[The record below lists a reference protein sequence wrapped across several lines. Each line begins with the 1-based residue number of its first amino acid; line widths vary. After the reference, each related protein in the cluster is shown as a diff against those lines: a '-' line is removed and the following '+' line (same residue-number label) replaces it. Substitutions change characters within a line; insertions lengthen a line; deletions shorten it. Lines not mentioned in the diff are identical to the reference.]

1 VGARLAALPL
11 RVRLVLVAV
20 GLAAIGL
27 MVAGVA
33 TRYALERFLIQRV
46 DQQASPTTLHQVADG
61 VAGDGPPQAAVG
73 LLPTGSFA
81 TVIPACPTCH
91 TLDYS
96 PGDTAADADD
106 HQHLAVQAPYGYS
119 TTDDYRIVVVP
130 VHRVDPNNPAT
141 ANARLVVAMPLSD
154 VNSTLNRLAL
164 LEFLI
169 GLAVLGAIGGLAYVL
184 VRRELQP
191 LQRIEDTAAAIAA
204 GDLSRR
210 VEEADPATEIGSLG
224 RSLNEMLAQ
233 IEEAFDQR
241 SRSERRLRRFV
252 ADASHELRT
261 PLTSVRGFAELFRRG
276 AAERPDDL
284 ALAMSRIEQEA
295 ARMSLLVDDLLLLA
309 QLDQGRPLEHEPV
322 DVAALVTELVDDHRM
337 LHAEWPIEL
346 TIESAGPIEGD
357 EPRLRQALGN
367 LLANIR
373 AHTPAG
379 TAVHVDVAPVE
390 DGVQVEVAD
399 DGPGLP
405 PGLVDQVFERFVRAD
420 PSRTRAS
427 GGTGLGLSIVASIVA
442 AHGGRVSAANGDNG
456 GARFTIVL
464 PDRMPD
470 EEPTGAPEPAAA
482 EAAGLVARPPDS
494 TG

>member
-1 VGARLAALPL
+1 MRARLAALPL
-11 RVRLVLVAV
+11 RVRLVLLAV
-20 GLAAIGL
+20 GLVAIGL
-27 MVAGVA
+27 VIAGVA

-46 DQQASPTTLHQVADG
+46 DQQASPTTLHQLADG
-61 VAGDGPPQAAVG
+61 IAGEGPPQAAVG
-73 LLPTGSFA
+73 LLPQGSFA
-81 TVIPACPTCH
+81 AVIPACPTCH
-91 TLDYS
+91 TLDFS
-96 PGDTAADADD
+96 PDDSARDADD
-106 HQHLAVQAPYGYS
+106 HQHLATQAPYGYS
-119 TTDDYRIVVVP
+119 TTGGYRIVVVP
-130 VHRVDPNNPAT
+130 VHRFDPNNPAS

-164 LEFLI
+164 LELLI
-169 GLAVLGAIGGLAYVL
+169 GLAVLGAVGGLAYVL

-276 AAERPDDL
+276 AAERPADL

-322 DVAALVTELVDDHRM
+322 DVVAVVRELVEDHRL
-337 LHAEWPIEL
+337 LHPEWPIEL
-346 TIESAGPIEGD
+346 TAEPAEPIEGD
-357 EPRLRQALGN
+357 EPRLRQAFGN
-367 LLANIR
+367 LLSNVR
-373 AHTPAG
+373 AHTPEG

-390 DGVQVEVAD
+390 DGVRVVVAD

-405 PGLVDQVFERFVRAD
+405 PELVDQVFERFVRAD

-442 AHGGRVSAANGDNG
+442 AHGGHVSAANAEHG
-456 GARFTIVL
+456 GARLTLVL

-470 EEPTGAPEPAAA
+470 EEPTGVPEPAAA
-482 EAAGLVARPPDS
+482 EAAGLAARPPGS